1 MKKKNSLILDDEF
14 IQYCELNNIVDIE
27 KLARETFNRGF
38 TILKYGE
45 QPSLKVVEVVKQ
57 GTSSF
62 PLNVVDKKIPQPL
75 IDEMNETIK
84 KENEIITKGFHGGK
98 TSPDLYSE

>member
-45 QPSLKVVEVVKQ
+45 QPSIKLVEVVKQ
-57 GTSSF
+57 ATNSF

-84 KENEIITKGFHGGK
+84 KENEIITKQFHGGK
-98 TSPDLYSE
+98 TSSDLYSE